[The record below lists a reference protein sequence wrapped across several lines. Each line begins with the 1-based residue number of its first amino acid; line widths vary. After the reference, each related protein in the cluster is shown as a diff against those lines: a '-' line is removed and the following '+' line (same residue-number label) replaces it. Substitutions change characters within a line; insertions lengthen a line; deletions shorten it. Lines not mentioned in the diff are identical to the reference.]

1 LVEYYY
7 IIKEGDKKIILTS
20 WITEK
25 YINEDGILRRF
36 FVLNRKLNE
45 KLEACR
51 FNDIEMYFHIY
62 SK

>member
-51 FNDIEMYFHIY
+51 FYDIEMYFHIY